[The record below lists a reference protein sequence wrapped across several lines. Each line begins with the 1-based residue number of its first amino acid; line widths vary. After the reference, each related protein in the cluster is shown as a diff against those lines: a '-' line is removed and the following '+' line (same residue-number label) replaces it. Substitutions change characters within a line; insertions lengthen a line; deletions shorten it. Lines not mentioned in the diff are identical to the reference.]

1 MTRFLRCT
9 QMGLTLTAAALLVSQ
24 PAWTGEINVHVPNPE
39 IRVPTPHLR
48 APDGHGWTRDAH
60 HKGRAST
67 GQAKGN
73 GSQGSGSTTTL
84 RGNFTG
90 GDTAKGSD
98 QKRIGGPIGASE
110 GGANCPAGANCGS
123 SAGPSPAGPPVVA
136 PVGQS
141 EAGPPPGLYNP
152 DCHGAADCGIV
163 TMPAT
168 PVLPVTSAPTP
179 ELAGQSCS
187 PPAPGAVTTI
197 TSQTVLS
204 PGNFAVTLT
213 IGYAGSNPNNII
225 VNGIISENNITG
237 TYTLTYTAPSTAAN
251 AAPGATVTITDTL
264 TWTPGPNGGSWTLT
278 FEGLPDGQRCTFT

>member
-1 MTRFLRCT
+1 MSHIRAN
-9 QMGLTLTAAALLVSQ
+9 GLTLTAAALLLSQ
-24 PAWTGEINVHVPNPE
+24 PAWAGEINVHVPNPE
-39 IRVPTPHLR
+39 IHMPTPHVHVR
-48 APDGHGWTRDAH
+48 TPDVHTGTRDVH

-90 GDTAKGSD
+90 GDTAKGSG
-98 QKRIGGPIGASE
+98 QQGTGGPIGSSA
-110 GGANCPAGANCGS
+110 GGKPCPAGANCGS
-123 SAGPSPAGPPVVA
+123 PTGPSQSGPPL
-136 PVGQS
+136 VGQS

-152 DCHGAADCGIV
+152 DCNGAADCGIV

-168 PVLPVTSAPTP
+168 VTTPVTPVTPAPTP

-187 PPAPGAVTTI
+187 PPAPGAVLTI

-204 PGNFAVTLT
+204 PGNFAVTFTL
-213 IGYAGSNPNNII
+213 GYAGSNPNNVIL
-225 VNGIISENNITG
+225 NGIISENNITG
-237 TYTLTYTAPSTAAN
+237 TYTLSYTWPSSPQN
-251 AAPGATVTITDTL
+251 AAAGDTGTVTDTL